1 MKKAAFYLIIPAM
14 ILFLIGPAWA
24 ENATPDE
31 VITKCH
37 EAAKFIR
44 DNGIDAAMKS
54 IGDKNGPFV
63 WKDTY
68 VFLMNMDG
76 KMLAHPMKPALTEK
90 ETLVEVKD
98 TAGKPLFLE
107 FIEVANNKG
116 KGWVDYM
123 WPKPGQDDPAL
134 KSSFIYRVPGT
145 QYIVGAGIYK

>member
-1 MKKAAFYLIIPAM
+1 MKKAACCLVIPALM
-14 ILFLIGPAWA
+14 LFLIGPAWA

-37 EAAKFIR
+37 EAATYIR
-44 DNGIDAAMKS
+44 DNGINAAIKT
-54 IGDKNGPFV
+54 IGDKSGPFV

-76 KMLAHPMKPALTEK
+76 KMLAHPIKPALTEK
-90 ETLVEVKD
+90 TSLLDVKD
-98 TAGKPLFLE
+98 TAGKSLFLE
-107 FIEVANNKG
+107 FVELANNKG

-123 WPKPGQDDPAL
+123 WPKPGQDEPSP
-134 KSSFIYRVPGT
+134 KSSYIYRVPGT

>member
-1 MKKAAFYLIIPAM
+1 MKKAAYYLIIPAM

-24 ENATPDE
+24 ESATPDE

-44 DNGIDAAMKS
+44 DNGIEAAMKS

-76 KMLAHPMKPALTEK
+76 KMLAHPMKPALTKK

-116 KGWVDYM
+116 RGWVDYM
-123 WPKPGQDDPAL
+123 WPKPGQDDPAH
-134 KSSFIYRVPGT
+134 KTSFIYRVPGT

>member
-1 MKKAAFYLIIPAM
+1 MKKAALYLIIPALV
-14 ILFLIGPAWA
+14 LFMAGPVLA

-31 VITKCH
+31 VVTKCH

-44 DNGIDAAMKS
+44 DNGIDAAIKN
-54 IGDKNGPFV
+54 IGDKTGPFV

-107 FIEVANNKG
+107 FIEVANSKG

-123 WPKPGQDDPAL
+123 WPKPGQDDPAP
-134 KSSFIYRVPGT
+134 KSSYIYRVPGT